1 MATDRE
7 MMNYHKR
14 IAEGEKLDGK
24 STGSKPVQQPSK
36 QPATPKPTK
45 Y

>member
-24 STGSKPVQQPSK
+24 TTAPKPVQPQK
-36 QPATPKPTK
+36 QPTPKPSK
-45 Y
+45 F